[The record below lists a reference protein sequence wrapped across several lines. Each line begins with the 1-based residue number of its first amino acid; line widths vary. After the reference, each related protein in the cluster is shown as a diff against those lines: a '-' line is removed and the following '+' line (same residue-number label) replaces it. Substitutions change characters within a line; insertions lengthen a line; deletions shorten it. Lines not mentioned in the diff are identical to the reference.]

1 MAAEHIY
8 IALIFGGPLA
18 FPGEQEMGGCLLHI
32 TVVHLELHTTS
43 SHSGW

>member
-1 MAAEHIY
+1 
-8 IALIFGGPLA
+8 
-18 FPGEQEMGGCLLHI
+18 MGGCLLHI